1 MVVPDF
7 FHGDPFVYTNA
18 NRPLP
23 IWLKDHEPVSSNLPN
38 AQHGTWIFLVS
49 VSLNSTWIYSLQYLL
64 MPGLGYSYKCL
75 HTLLYNC
82 YNMLLLKIIL
92 WKLLVFQLWQDK
104 GFEEAKAV
112 IEALKSKGISAIG
125 AAGFCW
131 GGE

>member
-1 MVVPDF
+1 
-7 FHGDPFVYTNA
+7 
-18 NRPLP
+18 
-23 IWLKDHEPVSSNLPN
+23 
-38 AQHGTWIFLVS
+38 
-49 VSLNSTWIYSLQYLL
+49 
-64 MPGLGYSYKCL
+64 
-75 HTLLYNC
+75 
-82 YNMLLLKIIL
+82 MLLLKIIL